1 MMKSSTNDI
10 SVENR
15 IQLLEENRRFIQNSL
30 ESALK
35 LGDFQEKINDN
46 CQPEQIFEETE
57 KRIDQLIQLEAR
69 AFCLIDPEDS
79 DLILAFCEPGEFQ
92 SYLNDEIEFMIEKRF
107 MAWAMRERRG
117 VTILS
122 RDQKRKFL
130 LHVIATD
137 TQIRGMFI
145 GLFPDPM
152 PRVPDASLQILSI
165 VFRNAANALESLEF
179 QDLITN
185 QKQLLQIEVDQKT
198 GEILRYER
206 QLQQAQKL
214 EAIATL
220 AGGIAHEFNNAL
232 SAVVGYFELLKLV

>member
-46 CQPEQIFEETE
+46 CQP
-57 KRIDQLIQLEAR
+57 QLEAR

-152 PRVPDASLQILSI
+152 PRVPDASSDI
-165 VFRNAANALESLEF
+165 VNRFS
-179 QDLITN
+179 
-185 QKQLLQIEVDQKT
+185 
-198 GEILRYER
+198 
-206 QLQQAQKL
+206 
-214 EAIATL
+214 
-220 AGGIAHEFNNAL
+220 
-232 SAVVGYFELLKLV
+232 